1 MYGLRRKLT
10 VLMVALVATAMLL
23 AGLPGI
29 YFAWKKARND
39 AIKQMHLQTQIIT
52 HNIEQQFFQIKDV
65 SLALEATFRS
75 SFDTGQHFSDKEA
88 LNRYKEKLLPR
99 IKEIIHLMR
108 PMSLWIVF
116 NTEYIDG
123 KHSISFFD
131 KNRNG
136 IYTRSPEY
144 SIMEKDLTH
153 PSMHWWTEA
162 IKKGETWTTPYY
174 WPDWDMNV
182 ISYSRAVYED
192 SMLIACLGSDF
203 NFDRLSAFLDTLP
216 VFKTGHILL
225 FDNNDNLVY
234 SRNREERFSNISDT
248 RVEKIT
254 KTKENFILIKGNDG
268 KGRSAVAIDHLQN
281 GWKIA
286 LIVSQKEIFADV
298 YLLIRTLLFIFFGG
312 FFIAFILAVWFSK
325 HITSP
330 VKKLLRNFRKATDGD
345 LSVRNDISTKDEMQ
359 ELGDHFN
366 LMMNSLESSFK
377 ELETAKKRLTI
388 EKERA
393 QESDSLKSSFLEN
406 LSHEVRTPL
415 MALIGFSELMADPEA
430 SPDERKE
437 FFEHIAYNSN
447 KLITF
452 IEDTLLFSQLEKEQV
467 PIRNQRFRASHIL
480 SELQEEFEKRRDEE
494 KPDLYFRVLSD
505 CCNMELNTDPQLLK
519 RLVRYL
525 LDNAFKFTDSGGV
538 TLICRKTDHHFE
550 ISVSDSGIGISD
562 DKTDVVFQ
570 KFRKV
575 IETNDRIYDGAGIGL
590 TNARGIAL
598 LLGGTIELSS
608 TRGEGTTVTVSFPLN
623 NK

>member
-10 VLMVALVATAMLL
+10 VLMVGLVATVMLL

-29 YFAWKKARND
+29 YFARQKARND
-39 AIKQMHLQTQIIT
+39 AIKQMRLQTHIFT
-52 HNIEQQFFQIKDV
+52 RDIEQQFFHIKDV
-65 SLALEATFRS
+65 SLALEASLRS
-75 SFDTGQHFSDKEA
+75 SFDAGQHFTGKEA

-99 IKEIIHLMR
+99 VKEILHLMR

-116 NTEYIDG
+116 NTEHIDG
-123 KHSISFFD
+123 KHTISFFD

-153 PSMHWWTEA
+153 PSMRWWTEA

-182 ISYSRAVYED
+182 ISYSRAVYVD
-192 SMLIACLGSDF
+192 SLLIACLGSDF
-203 NFDRLSAFLDTLP
+203 NFDRLSACLDTLP

-234 SRNREERFSNISDT
+234 SRNREGRFSNISDT

-254 KTKENFILIKGNDG
+254 EAKENFILINENDG
-268 KGRSAVAIDHLQN
+268 NGRSAIAIDHLEN

-298 YLLIRTLLFIFFGG
+298 YLLIRTLSIMFLGG
-312 FFIAFILAVWFSK
+312 FVIAFILAVWFSK

-345 LSVRNDISTKDEMQ
+345 LSVRNDISSNDEMQ

-377 ELETAKKRLTI
+377 ELEIAKKRLTI

-415 MALIGFSELMADPEA
+415 MALVGFSELMADPEA
-430 SPDERKE
+430 APDERKE

-447 KLITF
+447 KLVTF

-505 CCNMELNTDPQLLK
+505 CCDMELNTDPHLLK